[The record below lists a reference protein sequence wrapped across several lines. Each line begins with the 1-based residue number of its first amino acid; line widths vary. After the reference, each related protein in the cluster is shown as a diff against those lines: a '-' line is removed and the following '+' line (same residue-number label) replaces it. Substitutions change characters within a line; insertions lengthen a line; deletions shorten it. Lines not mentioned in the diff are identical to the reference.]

1 MSVSDDQAQRQLRFS
16 ELLTEEAYQLAWR
29 YCCALAA
36 STADAED
43 LLHDA
48 LYRAL
53 RRIDQV
59 RDVAAF
65 RSWLVAIVRTT
76 FLNGLRRKRVEQQG
90 QALLAQPVVMER
102 PSAQAEITAAALA
115 RLPDEQRQ
123 LLTLFYLEG
132 FSLRELATALGL
144 RPLVVQ
150 GRLARSREALRR
162 EVLRVSPVADIAQRS
177 EGHG

>member
-76 FLNGLRRKRVEQQG
+76 FLNGLRR
-90 QALLAQPVVMER
+90 QPVVMER